1 MQRRKSARLKA
12 KAANKQL
19 ERYQESSPAD
29 EVHPDTSRDDHQHCN
44 RANGSGDEDNEF
56 SLTELTSLASDT
68 LLNTLQLQ
76 SGGKSVGSS
85 SKGVTEIPP
94 NDHTMSESF
103 ISLASAKTTPRPIT
117 KTKKRRAT
125 DLPPG
130 LQPNLTG
137 TGPLVFEGLD
147 SGKDHTGIWN
157 QDEELM
163 KKSVLTSDFEQKPG
177 APIELSKF
185 QKAKLRKVPTI
196 PSPSSHVM

>member
-1 MQRRKSARLKA
+1 MLCSGAFPPRGAMQRRKSARLKA

-19 ERYQESSPAD
+19 ERDQESSPAD

-44 RANGSGDEDNEF
+44 RANGSGDEEDIEF

-117 KTKKRRAT
+117 KTKKRRSDMILFYPAIHQDYT
-125 DLPPG
+125 C
-130 LQPNLTG
+130 NAEVERSSTVVK
-137 TGPLVFEGLD
+137 PL
-147 SGKDHTGIWN
+147 
-157 QDEELM
+157 
-163 KKSVLTSDFEQKPG
+163 
-177 APIELSKF
+177 
-185 QKAKLRKVPTI
+185 
-196 PSPSSHVM
+196 